1 MVQAIPAEEITTENL
16 IETESIQVLLG
27 TDNPA
32 RVPLLQKFVQE
43 GRQRN
48 KYQEEGK
55 ARYIAR

>member
-1 MVQAIPAEEITTENL
+1 MVQAIPAEEITTEYL
-16 IETESIQVLLG
+16 IETESIQALLG

-43 GRQRN
+43 GRKRV
-48 KYQEEGK
+48 KSQEEGK

>member
-32 RVPLLQKFVQE
+32 RVPLLHKFVQE
-43 GRQRN
+43 GRRRA

-55 ARYIAR
+55 ARYIAK